1 GERPD
6 SGNRA
11 PRDPRNAAPV
21 WHHDEVPPDPGA
33 QQSRRAAATTP
44 IRLNQFLARAGV
56 AARRKADQLIV
67 SGQVLVNGVPAVAGQ
82 QVTAGV
88 DRVTI
93 GGRAI
98 EPVSE
103 STYLMMNK
111 PIGVLT
117 SIGDDRGRQTVAD
130 HLPSGA
136 GRIFPVGRLDLNS
149 RGLLLLT
156 DDGELAGRLMHPRYH
171 VEKEYRVVV
180 RGRPD
185 DAALRRLSE
194 GMIVRGERFEPAE
207 VRVLD
212 GADGDTRLSMVLRE
226 GRKREVRRLW
236 QALGYPVLDLQRVR
250 IDGLQLGELA
260 EGDVRPLRADEVTRL
275 KVAAGL

>member
-1 GERPD
+1 M
-6 SGNRA
+6 
-11 PRDPRNAAPV
+11 
-21 WHHDEVPPDPGA
+21 
-33 QQSRRAAATTP
+33 
-44 IRLNQFLARAGV
+44 

-136 GRIFPVGRLDLNS
+136 GRVFPVGRLDLNS
-149 RGLLLLT
+149 RGLVFLT

-171 VEKEYRVVV
+171 VEKEYRVVIQ
-180 RGRPD
+180 GRPGD
-185 DAALRRLSE
+185 DALRRLSQ
-194 GMIVRGERFEPAE
+194 GMVIRGEQFQPAE
-207 VRVLD
+207 VRVRE
-212 GADGDTRLSMVLRE
+212 TTPEESQVTMVLRE

-236 QALGYPVLDLQRVR
+236 QMLGHPVLDLQRVR
-250 IDGLQLGELA
+250 IDGLQLGDLE
-260 EGDVRPLRADEVTRL
+260 EGTVRALRVDEVLSL
-275 KVAAGL
+275 KAAVNLP